1 MVNQAIKVIIMKSIE
16 SSFTTDPVR
25 GDIEGPVYDPDIEV
39 IIMDSIEVSSTTD
52 QIRGDIDCPFYDPDI
67 EGIEGFLTADP
78 GPTVYGGHRMSLSK
92 SIHNTRCLP

>member
-16 SSFTTDPVR
+16 ISFTTDPVR

-67 EGIEGFLTADP
+67 EGIEGFSQQIQVLLYTGDIECLYQSP
-78 GPTVYGGHRMSLSK
+78 FT
-92 SIHNTRCLP
+92 TQRCLS